1 MFKKFAFAT
10 SLAAATALS
19 SPAHAEWKVAETE
32 HFIYYS
38 EAPEAELRETVENLE
53 KFDTLVRAL
62 TNNTRPA
69 NPVKVTMFE
78 VATMDDVNATFPYPS
93 RGVGGYYSSTLDG
106 PFLVTFRDN
115 LRTGRKSARRANTQS
130 YAWGPEVR
138 QHEYL
143 HHYMYQYFNAN
154 YPSWYSEGFAEYY
167 GTMAFE
173 DDNVVE
179 IGHAPF
185 FRMNAIR
192 GGSWVDAETLLSAKS
207 YADVDDVS
215 ALYAQGWLLT
225 HFAAN
230 NTERGKQ
237 LQEYLNAVATGA
249 DYGEA
254 AKAAFGDLDQLNKEL
269 RQHRNNINAMRL
281 SLKPMDFSDV
291 TVRDLTPVEDSL
303 MRYRIALYSGLEYSE
318 IPLILNAVKDRR
330 AANPDDIGGLEIQ
343 AQLEN
348 LAGKHEDALATT
360 AKLLQLDPDN
370 IEGLTE
376 RGKALVGNLEASA
389 PQAEWDEARDPLREA
404 IAASAIAIEPR
415 VALFTSFEKQGQQ
428 ASITAQNRLVEAFQL
443 LPQNDEIRYLLARDF
458 EQRGLVDDAIAIIEP
473 AAFGTFDGDDSEKRR
488 RDRALRRYS
497 AQYSNINNYESPK
510 EMLDRLVAKRDG
522 NWDEANNTFITPPP
536 PEDEDA

>member
-1 MFKKFAFAT
+1 MFKKFAFAA
-10 SLAAATALS
+10 SLAAASALS
-19 SPAHAEWKVAETE
+19 TPAHAEWKVAETE

-62 TNNTRPA
+62 TNNSRPA

-115 LRTGRKSARRANTQS
+115 LRTGRKSALRANTQS

-143 HHYMYQYFNAN
+143 HHYMYQYFNTN

-167 GTMAFE
+167 GTMAFLE
-173 DDNVVE
+173 DNVVE

-185 FRMNAIR
+185 FRLNAIR
-192 GGSWVDAETLLSAKS
+192 GGSWIDAEDLLSAKS

-230 NTERGKQ
+230 NPERGKQ
-237 LQEYLNAVATGA
+237 LQEYLNAVASGT

-254 AKAAFGDLDQLNKEL
+254 AKAAFGDLDKLNKEL
-269 RQHRNNINAMRL
+269 KDHRNNINAVRL
-281 SLKPMDFSDV
+281 SLKPMDFSDIE
-291 TVRDLTPVEDSL
+291 VRDLTPVDDSL

-318 IPLILNAVKDRR
+318 IPLILNAVKERR
-330 AANPDDIGGLEIQ
+330 AADPNDVAGLEIQ

-348 LAGKHEDALATT
+348 MAGMHDDALATT
-360 AKLLQLDPDN
+360 ARLLELDPGN

-376 RGKALVGNLEASA
+376 RGKALVGNLETGAA
-389 PQAEWDEARDPLREA
+389 QAEWDAAREPLREA
-404 IAASAIAIEPR
+404 IAASNVAIEPR
-415 VALFTSFEKQGQQ
+415 VALFTSFEKQGQMP
-428 ASITAQNRLVEAFQL
+428 SVTAQNRLVEAFQL

-458 EQRGLVDDAIAIIEP
+458 EQRGFIEDAISIIEP
-473 AAFGTFDGDDSEKRR
+473 AAFGTFDGDDAEKRR
-488 RDRALRRYS
+488 RERALRRYS
-497 AQYSNINNYESPK
+497 ERYSNINNYESPK
-510 EMLDRLVAKRDG
+510 DMLDRLVAKRDG
-522 NWDEANNTFITPPP
+522 NWDEENNTFINPPQ
-536 PEDEDA
+536 PEDEEA